1 MFIHET
7 VLRLGVNDKK
17 KSLGVGMGAIAL
29 YLKVRCMYQ
38 LLM

>member
-17 KSLGVGMGAIAL
+17 KNLWVWGWEPLL
-29 YLKVRCMYQ
+29 YILKLDVCINF
-38 LLM
+38 